1 MIARRDLAIIARD
14 DMSPKTFALNA
25 TLAILLVAAIT
36 FGGARVGLNS
46 TTMGFLYLVVIL
58 LVALRAGLLIS
69 SVTSLLAAAC
79 FNYFYLPPVHTFT
92 VSDPNNWVA
101 LVTFLA
107 VTVLVTRLVV
117 RARVEAAEADA
128 RANEIK
134 ALYNLSI
141 DLFTA
146 TNRVGALGEAAARAI
161 LSIGARGGGLVMFDG
176 SPHRQNVAT
185 WIGEKEDFIED
196 LITGVGRHGETL
208 EFPAGHG
215 RDVYLPL
222 VVGARPTGVLV
233 ARAVTTSRN
242 VLESVAALV
251 ALAVEREKFL
261 AENAHLQAL
270 RESETLKTS
279 LLRAVSHDLKT
290 PLTAISLHIGALRR
304 LMGAGEA
311 MQVVDELEQ
320 ENSRLRRRIDN
331 LLSMARLESGKVV
344 PRAEPIPPGDLFRAS
359 LENLALLAKTRRIET
374 RVEPDCPDALVDA
387 SLAVEILVNLVE
399 NAHRAS
405 PPGQPIEIVAR
416 RHPVDERWIR
426 IEILDRGSGIGGAA
440 IPHREFTSDAD
451 GDLPSRGLGLEIA
464 RSLAT
469 ASGGSVSLTDRPGGG
484 AIARVD
490 LPAAPA
496 AGIAEEQA

>member
-1 MIARRDLAIIARD
+1 
-14 DMSPKTFALNA
+14 MSRKTFALNA
-25 TLAILLVAAIT
+25 TLAAVLVAAVAI
-36 FGGARVGLNS
+36 GGARLGLNP
-46 TTMGFLYLVVIL
+46 TTVGFLYLVVIL

-69 SVTSLLAAAC
+69 TVASLVAAAC
-79 FNYFYLPPVHTFT
+79 FNFFSLPPVHTFT
-92 VSDPNNWVA
+92 VADPSNWVA
-101 LVTFLA
+101 LSTFLA
-107 VTVLVTRLVV
+107 VSVLVTRLVV
-117 RARVEAAEADA
+117 RARVEAAESEA
-128 RANEIK
+128 RTNEIQ

-185 WIGEKEDFIED
+185 WTGEKEDFIED

-208 EFPAGHG
+208 EFPSAHG

-222 VVGARPTGVLV
+222 IVGSRPTGVLV

-290 PLTAISLHIGALRR
+290 PLTAIALHLGALRR
-304 LMGAGEA
+304 LMAATGEA
-311 MQVVDELEQ
+311 TQVLDELEQ

-359 LENLALLAKTRRIET
+359 LENLALLAQTRRIET

-405 PPGQPIEIVAR
+405 PAGQPIEIVAR

-426 IEILDRGSGIGGAA
+426 IEILDRGPGIGGAA
-440 IPHREFTSDAD
+440 ISQREFTSDAD

-464 RSLAT
+464 RSLAA
-469 ASGGSVSLTDRPGGG
+469 ASGGSVSLADRAGGG